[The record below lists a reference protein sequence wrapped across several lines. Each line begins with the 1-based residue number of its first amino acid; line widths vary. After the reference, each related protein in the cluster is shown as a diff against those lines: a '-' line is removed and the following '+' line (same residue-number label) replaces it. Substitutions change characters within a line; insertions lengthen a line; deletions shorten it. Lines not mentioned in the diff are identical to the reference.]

1 MEILANGTK
10 VKVYDLLGEFVEG
23 TIQGNDEA
31 ECEGN
36 LKDLNYYVVVDGN
49 FDNEI
54 MMHWSEIELIK
65 RECKIMNELKL
76 TCIKQYASDQ
86 KQYGID
92 FLVGVAYPVQGITN
106 DGYAYITSESGSD
119 VMLTNEEIQ
128 EYFYTFS
135 V

>member
-54 MMHWSEIELIK
+54 MMHWSEIELIWLSYQIRIVWDK
-65 RECKIMNELKL
+65 M
-76 TCIKQYASDQ
+76 
-86 KQYGID
+86 
-92 FLVGVAYPVQGITN
+92 VWYP
-106 DGYAYITSESGSD
+106 
-119 VMLTNEEIQ
+119 
-128 EYFYTFS
+128 
-135 V
+135 